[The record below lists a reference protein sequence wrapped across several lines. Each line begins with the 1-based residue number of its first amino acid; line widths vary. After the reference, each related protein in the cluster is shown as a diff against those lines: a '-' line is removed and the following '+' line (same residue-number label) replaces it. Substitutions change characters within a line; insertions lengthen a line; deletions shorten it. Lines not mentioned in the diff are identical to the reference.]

1 MANAGSAESLF
12 PVCGVKMMKRRDFL
26 QLLLLG
32 IFTLFGRKAKA
43 GKKPENTLKEAMF
56 WRKVD

>member
-1 MANAGSAESLF
+1 
-12 PVCGVKMMKRRDFL
+12 MMKRRDFL